1 MLIIHTGNSVEM
13 FDLLSSM
20 LISVKWLLLSIGFS
34 NLILSYWPP
43 FCFSILWNFL
53 RTEELPKTC
62 LPFMKVET
70 INQTIVW
77 NWVAC
82 MNAISNTQLA
92 SKEFWLIHQKEKA
105 FEVLKWRILGLR
117 QYKSFQWRRIE
128 MLQLRLPWGF
138 LLEFYKGKLFLSLI

>member
-1 MLIIHTGNSVEM
+1 VEM

-34 NLILSYWPP
+34 NLILSYWPA
-43 FCFSILWNFL
+43 FCFSILWNFF
-53 RTEELPKTC
+53 RTEEFLKTC

-70 INQTIVW
+70 IKQMIVW